1 MDAVRIGVI
10 GGSGL
15 YRMEGLVEVEELR
28 VSTPFG
34 EPSGPIMVGRLAGT
48 RVAFLARHGRGHRL
62 LPSEVPYRAN
72 IFALKELGVEQMIS
86 VSACGSLREELR
98 PGEFVVPEQLF
109 DRTKFRP
116 NTFFGAG
123 LAAHI
128 SVAEPFC
135 SRLGGSLADAM
146 EQAGATVH
154 RGGTVVTI
162 EGPRFS
168 SKGESHTF
176 RRWGMDLVNM
186 TTCPEA
192 FLAREAEICYAMVN
206 AISDYDCWRE
216 ADEPVTVEMVI
227 EILNRNAKVAQKGIA
242 FLVEQLAED
251 GQRECACG
259 EALGQA
265 LITRPEMVPAETLES
280 LWPLVAKYF
289 GSRLAR

>member
-15 YRMEGLVEVEELR
+15 YRMEGLVEVEELQ

-34 EPSGPIMVGRLAGT
+34 EPSGPIMVGRLAGV

-72 IFALKELGVEQMIS
+72 IYALKELGVEQVIS

-109 DRTKFRP
+109 DRTKTRQ
-116 NTFFGAG
+116 NTFFGGG

-135 SRLGGSLADAM
+135 SRLGGSLANAM
-146 EQAGATVH
+146 EQAGGRVH

-227 EILNRNAKVAQKGIA
+227 EILNRNAQVAQKGIA

-265 LITRPEMVPAETLES
+265 LITRPEMVPVETLES
-280 LWPLVAKYF
+280 LRPLVAKYF
-289 GSRLAR
+289 DSRLAR